1 MTHTSPAAGGFE
13 PADLAQL
20 ATINRAALVECTHF
34 GLACLVSP
42 TGQLL
47 AEYGK
52 ASKLVYPRSAVK
64 PLQTVATQRAGL
76 HLQGAQLAISSGSH
90 QGTAEHVALVRE
102 ILSDAQLSFDDLRCP
117 VAWPGNSQ
125 ARSQAN
131 SPSKECFNCSGKHA
145 AFLAACVAAGWDTET
160 YLEPGHP
167 LQILIRQVLEE
178 YSGEN
183 ITVSTIDGCGAPL
196 HAMSLAGLAKSIG
209 KFAKQDSQAATA
221 MLDFPWAV
229 GGYDS
234 PDYFVLAQGMVAK
247 LGAEGVFVIGLA
259 DGHGVAVK
267 IADGSLRAAPAVAL
281 KVLLNHGLIE
291 QQVYLELCEQINP
304 KILGGASVVGQLTV
318 VI

>member
-1 MTHTSPAAGGFE
+1 MTQTQPTNGGFQ
-13 PADLAQL
+13 ASDLAQL
-20 ATINRAALVECTHF
+20 ASLNRGGLMESTHF
-34 GLACLVSP
+34 GLACL
-42 TGQLL
+42 TGPNGELL
-47 AEYGK
+47 VQYGD
-52 ASKLVYPRSAVK
+52 ASGLVYSRSAVK
-64 PLQTVATQRAGL
+64 PLQTVATRRAGL
-76 HLQGAQLAISSGSH
+76 TLQGAQLAISSGSH
-90 QGTAEHVALVRE
+90 QGTAQHVALVE
-102 ILSDAQLSFDDLRCP
+102 LILAAAGLTFAALQCP

-125 ARSQAN
+125 ARALLTA
-131 SPSKECFNCSGKHA
+131 PSKECFNCSGKHA

-167 LQILIRQVLEE
+167 LQVLIKQVLEE
-178 YSGEN
+178 YSGER

-196 HAMSLAGLAKSIG
+196 HAMSLAGLARSIG
-209 KFAKQDSQAATA
+209 RFAKQDTDAASA
-221 MLDFPWAV
+221 MIELPWAV

-234 PDYFVLAQGMVAK
+234 PDYFVLARGMVAK
-247 LGAEGVFVIGLA
+247 LGAEGIFVIGLA

-304 KILGGASVVGQLTV
+304 KVLGGNQVVGQLEV